1 MTIKR
6 SLPTYADAVQVEA
19 LAFARKKIAGFAE
32 GTNPW
37 SAYPAMSAEGS
48 EAMFRD
54 IVQQALQ
61 FTPTRMHIIEAAKLG
76 DADAIEML
84 RALLLECKATRT
96 DMPSDLIAY
105 DMHVTLL
112 GERRHQR
119 SGPKKQ
125 SYILR
130 DICIAMTVAALVDR
144 YGHHGIT
151 VTGTSPR
158 RPRSFCAIVAE
169 ALRLEAGLIIEYD
182 AVKTIWKRYG
192 HNMPTVAGWGSS

>member
-6 SLPTYADAVQVEA
+6 SLPTYADAVQAEA
-19 LAFARKKIAGFAE
+19 LAFARQKIAGFAQ

-37 SAYPAMSAEGS
+37 SADPAMSAEGS

-105 DMHVTLL
+105 DMHVTLH

-119 SGPKKQ
+119 PGRKKK
-125 SYILR
+125 SYLLR
-130 DICIAMTVAALVDR
+130 DLCINMTVAAVVDR
-144 YGHHGIT
+144 YRLDP
-151 VTGTSPR
+151 TGRSPR
-158 RPRSFCAIVAE
+158 HKSACTIVAE
-169 ALRLEAGLIIEYD
+169 ALDAAHMRIGYE
-182 AVKTIWKRYG
+182 AVKEIWRRYG
-192 HNMPTVAGWGSS
+192 RNVSGWTDS